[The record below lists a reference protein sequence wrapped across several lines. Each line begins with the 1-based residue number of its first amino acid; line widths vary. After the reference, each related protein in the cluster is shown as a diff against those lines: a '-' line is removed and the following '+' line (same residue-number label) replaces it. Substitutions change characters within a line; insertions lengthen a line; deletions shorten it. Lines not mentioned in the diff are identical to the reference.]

1 MTKKISVDDAM
12 NLLNKFLAFND
23 MELESNKPS
32 INYSKVKVQK
42 VPKVAKVVKPTTEV
56 TTSSWIVGD
65 RIYFSGVFSIK
76 KSVYKAGLA
85 PKLPEK
91 ATLCNLSPEQ
101 NRALEAFNA
110 S

>member
-1 MTKKISVDDAM
+1 MTKKITVDEAQE
-12 NLLNKFLAFND
+12 LLMKVLAYCD
-23 MELESNKPS
+23 RELVSNKPTV
-32 INYSKVKVQK
+32 NYSKSKVTK
-42 VPKVAKVVKPTTEV
+42 VPKVAKSTVETK
-56 TTSSWIVGD
+56 TSSWIVGD
-65 RIYFSGVFSIK
+65 QIYFSGVFSIK

-91 ATLCNLSPEQ
+91 AQLMNLSPEQ

>member
-23 MELESNKPS
+23 MELENNKPTVT
-32 INYSKVKVQK
+32 YSKLKVQK
-42 VPKVAKVVKPTTEV
+42 VPKVAKVVKPTIGA
-56 TTSSWIVGD
+56 TTTSWIVGD
-65 RIYFSGVFSIK
+65 QIYFSGVFSIK

-91 ATLCNLSPEQ
+91 AQLMNLSPEQ
-101 NRALEAFNA
+101 NRALEALND

>member
-23 MELESNKPS
+23 MELEKNKPTVT
-32 INYSKVKVQK
+32 YSKLK

-85 PKLPEK
+85 PKLPEPP
-91 ATLCNLSPEQ
+91 TLLNLSSEQ

>member
-12 NLLNKFLAFND
+12 NLLNKFLAYNN
-23 MELESNKPS
+23 MELENNKPTVT
-32 INYSKVKVQK
+32 YSKVKVQK
-42 VPKVAKVVKPTTEV
+42 VPKVAKSTVETN
-56 TTSSWIVGD
+56 TSSWIVGD

-91 ATLCNLSPEQ
+91 AQLMNLSPEQ

>member
-12 NLLNKFLAFND
+12 NLLNKFLAYNN
-23 MELESNKPS
+23 MELENNKPTVT
-32 INYSKVKVQK
+32 YSKVKVQK
-42 VPKVAKVVKPTTEV
+42 VPKVVKSTVETN
-56 TTSSWIVGD
+56 TSSWIVGD

-85 PKLPEK
+85 PKLDAKP
-91 ATLCNLSPEQ
+91 TLCNLSPEQ

>member
-12 NLLNKFLAFND
+12 NLLNKFLAYNN
-23 MELESNKPS
+23 MELENNKPTVT
-32 INYSKVKVQK
+32 YSKVKVQK
-42 VPKVAKVVKPTTEV
+42 VPKVAKSTVETN
-56 TTSSWIVGD
+56 TSSWIVGD

-85 PKLPEK
+85 PKLPEPP
-91 ATLCNLSPEQ
+91 TLLNLSSEQ

>member
-23 MELESNKPS
+23 MELENNKPTVT
-32 INYSKVKVQK
+32 YSKLKVQK
-42 VPKVAKVVKPTTEV
+42 IPKVVKPTV
-56 TTSSWIVGD
+56 KATTSSWIVGD
-65 RIYFSGVFSIK
+65 QIYFSGVFSIK

-91 ATLCNLSPEQ
+91 AQLMNLSPEQ

>member
-1 MTKKISVDDAM
+1 MTTKITVDEAQD
-12 NLLNKFLAFND
+12 LLMKVLAYVD
-23 MELESNKPS
+23 RELVSNKPTVT
-32 INYSKVKVQK
+32 YSKSKVQK

>member
-23 MELESNKPS
+23 MELENNKPTVT
-32 INYSKVKVQK
+32 YSKVKVQK
-42 VPKVAKVVKPTTEV
+42 VPKVAKSTVETK
-56 TTSSWIVGD
+56 TSSWIVGD
-65 RIYFSGVFSIK
+65 QIYFSGVFSIK